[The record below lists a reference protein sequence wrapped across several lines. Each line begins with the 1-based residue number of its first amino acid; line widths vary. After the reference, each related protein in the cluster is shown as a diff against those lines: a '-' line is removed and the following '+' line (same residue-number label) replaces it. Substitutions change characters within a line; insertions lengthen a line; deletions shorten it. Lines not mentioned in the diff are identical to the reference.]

1 MAEKA
6 NHEEIEE
13 MARHYAALRRKVLT
27 SMIVIPFIPFV
38 LALLTGFYY
47 FTDSLQTNTVSKTK
61 RLVDDHSHMIDSFL
75 RERLGDLRLIM
86 NAYGYHRLGDQTT
99 LEQVFANL
107 QRRTNA
113 FVDLGVFNAA
123 GVHVAYHGA
132 YQLAGKVYR
141 EAPWFKEV
149 LTKGYYISDVF
160 LGYRKIPHFIIALCQ
175 QGPGQTWVI
184 RATIDSQVFNSR
196 VENIRIG
203 RTGEAYILN
212 REGVFQTQRR
222 SGGKLMERDPDAAT
236 YLVPHEGTSS
246 FVAENGSGKR
256 FLYATVWLREKDWLL
271 VVRQAEADAFQALRM
286 ATYLVVLIAL
296 LGGIAIV
303 SAAFVVTRRIIRQL
317 EQKDAEKG
325 QLTNQLIV
333 AGRLAELGEL
343 SAGFAHEI
351 NNPLQIIRAEQ
362 SLMET
367 ILSEMRDRGEV
378 PPSDDLDQLFDSI
391 HQIQVQIDRCA
402 QITRGV
408 LNFARQEETLIRSC
422 DLRTFIPE
430 VVGLVER
437 QAGVSGIVMRQKISA
452 ATPLIRAD
460 AGQLQQVLL
469 NLFNNAIDAIVVR
482 RGVAGGEVLIGAQSS
497 GDGWV
502 EIDVTDNGCGISPE
516 NVGKIFTPFFTTKP
530 VGKGTGL
537 GLSVCYGIINNM
549 GGTIGVSSR
558 LGEGTTFTIRLPTSP

>member
-1 MAEKA
+1 MAERTH
-6 NHEEIEE
+6 HEEIEE
-13 MARHYAALRRKVLT
+13 MARHYAALRREILT

-47 FTDSLQTNTVSKTK
+47 FTHSVQTDTESKTK
-61 RLVDDHSHMIDSFL
+61 RIVEDHSHMIDSFL

-86 NAYGYHRLGDQTT
+86 DAYGYHRLRDQPT
-99 LEQVFANL
+99 LEQVFAIL

-113 FVDLGVFNAA
+113 FVDLGVFDEA

-141 EAPWFKEV
+141 ETSWFKEV
-149 LTKGYYISDVF
+149 LTKGHYISDVF
-160 LGYRKIPHFIIALCQ
+160 LGYRKTPHFIVAVSQ
-175 QGPGQTWVI
+175 KRPGQTWVI
-184 RATIDSQVFNSR
+184 RATIDSQLFNSR
-196 VENIRIG
+196 VEKIRIG

-222 SGGKLMERDPDAAT
+222 SGGQLMERDRDAAT
-236 YLVPHEGTSS
+236 YLVSHEGTRT
-246 FVAENGSGKR
+246 FVAENSSGKR
-256 FLYATVWLREKDWLL
+256 FLYATVWLQEKDWLL
-271 VVRQAEADAFQALRM
+271 VARQAEADAFQALRT
-286 ATYLVVLIAL
+286 ATYLVGLIAL
-296 LGGIAIV
+296 LGWIAIV
-303 SAAFVVTRRIIRQL
+303 STAFVVTRRIVRRL

-333 AGRLAELGEL
+333 AGRLAELGEM

-362 SLMET
+362 ALMET
-367 ILSEMRDRGEV
+367 ILSEMRDRGEGR
-378 PPSDDLDQLFDSI
+378 PSDDIAQMFDSI
-391 HQIQVQIDRCA
+391 HQIRVQVDRCA

-408 LNFARQEETLIRSC
+408 LNFARQEETLIRNC
-422 DLRTFIPE
+422 DLRTFVPD
-430 VVGLVER
+430 VLGLVER
-437 QAGVSGIVMRQKISA
+437 KAGVSGIVMRQQIA
-452 ATPLIRAD
+452 EATPLIRAD

-469 NLFNNAIDAIVVR
+469 NLFNNAIDAIAAR
-482 RGVAGGEVLIGAQSS
+482 HGAAGGEMLIGARSS

-502 EIDVTDNGCGISPE
+502 EISVTDNGCGISPE
-516 NVGKIFTPFFTTKP
+516 NLGKVFTPFFTTKP

-537 GLSVCYGIINNM
+537 GLSVCYGIINTM

-558 LGEGTTFTIRLPTSP
+558 LGEGTTFTIRLPSSP